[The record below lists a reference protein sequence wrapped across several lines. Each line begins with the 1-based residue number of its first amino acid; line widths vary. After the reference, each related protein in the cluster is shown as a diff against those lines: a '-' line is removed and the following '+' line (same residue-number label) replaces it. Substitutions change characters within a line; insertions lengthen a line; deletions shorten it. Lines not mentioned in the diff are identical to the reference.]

1 MKRHSQI
8 SVRLPRGNS
17 SPGSKVQWDGVSE
30 SLNLLERAVEYK
42 VSYVRMYMYIEYGSA
57 LVIFKE
63 KLDKL

>member
-1 MKRHSQI
+1 
-8 SVRLPRGNS
+8 VRLPRGNS

-42 VSYVRMYMYIEYGSA
+42 VSYARMYMYIVYGSA